1 MRPASSR
8 RSALPHVLVALFLL
22 LGVTACG
29 GEKPQADPAPKLST
43 PTSSA
48 AEPEEDPGVEVT
60 GLPEGVDFEITDSSV
75 GVENGENL
83 NFVSPVY
90 SLALTGVIRTPVTVR
105 VQLDNALPVTTSIL
119 VATRVSDSQP
129 WTYVPGKLTTDQLHV
144 EYTTRTLNQVG
155 VLAVNPAATF
165 ASFRQD
171 FVAGLS
177 SGVNP
182 AVKKPKCE
190 DPDVARAKDDGYAI
204 AVSKSPTLFVCFG
217 MQDDKRVLK
226 VTNRRVVP
234 IQVAHPKVAEL
245 KTPPVSGIYA
255 SWAPFLPEA
264 NTFLTPGRTVV
275 YDADLEPATALGL
288 TAASGAEE
296 QSLRLLQAGG
306 RALAIRV
313 ARTGGGAVNTNKAVK
328 SLLARPTCAKA
339 IGRGA
344 DALVSGCFSPQR
356 VLQAFGARAT
366 LLRPM
371 VSLPSFASLFRR
383 QAKAIAAA
391 QPTEAQRV
399 VVRRAAPD
407 FTRFV
412 GFWSGRNRL
421 LAITNDGV
429 VTEQVNDDQ
438 GALVIRLTYRLSEP
452 KSAEETARAEAVVT
466 RVKVGQ
472 RKLVKGRV
480 PRIGNKGTLTLTK
493 GVIRPPF
500 LRTNYCNVGQNNQGT
515 CG

>member
-1 MRPASSR
+1 MRPASSWR
-8 RSALPHVLVALFLL
+8 PALSHALVALFLVL
-22 LGVTACG
+22 SVTACG
-29 GEKPQADPAPKLST
+29 GEQTQAEPAPKLST
-43 PTSSA
+43 PSST
-48 AEPEEDPGVEVT
+48 EPAEDPGVEVT
-60 GLPEGVDFEITDSSV
+60 GLPEGVDFEITDTNV

-105 VQLDNALPVTTSIL
+105 VQLDNALPVTTSLL

-129 WTYVPGKLTTDQLHV
+129 WTYLPGKLTTDQLHV
-144 EYTTRTLNQVG
+144 EYTARTLNQVG

-177 SGVNP
+177 SRVNA
-182 AVKKPKCE
+182 AVKKPTCE
-190 DPDVARAKDDGYAI
+190 DPDVARAKDDGYSI

-217 MQDDKRVLK
+217 MQDEKRILK

-234 IQVAHPKVAEL
+234 IQVAHPEVAEV
-245 KTPPVSGIYA
+245 KTPPVAGSYTT
-255 SWAPFLPEA
+255 WQPFLPEA

-275 YDADLEPATALGL
+275 YDAELEPEAALGL

-296 QSLRLLQAGG
+296 QSLRLLQAGV
-306 RALAIRV
+306 RALVIRV
-313 ARTGGGAVNTNKAVK
+313 ARTGGGTTNVNKAVK
-328 SLLARPTCAKA
+328 SLLARPACAGT
-339 IGRGA
+339 IGQGP
-344 DALVSGCFSPQR
+344 DALVAGCFSPQK
-356 VLQAFGARAT
+356 VVQAFGQRAT

-371 VSLPSFASLFRR
+371 VSLPNFTLLFRR

-391 QPTEAQRV
+391 QPTEAQRI

-412 GFWSGRNRL
+412 GFWSGRSRL
-421 LAITNDGV
+421 LAITKDGV

-438 GALVIRLTYRLSEP
+438 GALIIRLTYRLTEP
-452 KSAEETARAEAVVT
+452 KTAEETARADAVVT
-466 RVKVGQ
+466 RVKLGQ

-480 PRIGNKGTLTLTK
+480 PRVGDKGALTLTE
-493 GVIRPPF
+493 GVVRPPF
-500 LRTNYCNVGQNNQGT
+500 LKTNYCNVGQAKQGN
-515 CG
+515 CGL